1 MFHDLIQSLYMKTTS
16 PFSDKLSSVA
26 DNLMSLHDY
35 LKDSYTEQ
43 KKRLTEDLS
52 HFKEGLSD
60 VIDKTGSYLA
70 IFSSPVN
77 NFLKDIGQI
86 EEEFRCELSKNG
98 EHFICL
104 DGQMVSANDI
114 LSMPLE
120 ENY

>member
-1 MFHDLIQSLYMKTTS
+1 MKTTS

-26 DNLMSLHDY
+26 DNIMSLHDY

-43 KKRLTEDLS
+43 KKRLTKDLS

-60 VIDKTGSYLA
+60 VFDKTGSYLT

-77 NFLKDIGQI
+77 NFLKDLSQI

-104 DGQMVSANDI
+104 EGQMVSAKDI